1 MRWRLRSVRTRILL
15 LVLVPV
21 LSLIG
26 IYVFAIG
33 STARDA
39 VNLSKAN
46 TVKNTLGEPIAGF
59 MSQLSTERL
68 QSGQAESAGDKDQR
82 GDGQP
87 AQRPYLRRARRVPDG
102 EAGHRRPRPGHR

>member
-1 MRWRLRSVRTRILL
+1 MSVPVTPEARAMRWRLRSVRTRILL

-39 VNLSKAN
+39 VNLSRAN
-46 TVKNTLGEPIAGF
+46 AVKNAVGDPIAAF
-59 MSQLSTERL
+59 MNQLST
-68 QSGQAESAGDKDQR
+68 
-82 GDGQP
+82 
-87 AQRPYLRRARRVPDG
+87 
-102 EAGHRRPRPGHR
+102 